1 MDRTHNGKIYAPDE
15 LEPVYQQ
22 NNYKLSPELAIKL
35 RSGDAAEPEDWQK
48 SFFSMQINRSIK
60 SKPKSLVYSRAI
72 MLYAVAAVIAA
83 SAFIGGLTVYGYV
96 RLIMAA
102 LVAVITF
109 LSNRR
114 EQEGEKNI
122 SAADEKNFIFYTYT
136 AEDKFMVRDNED
148 RHFLVLAGVN
158 VLVDKELYDSCD
170 FDDILIGAVAPTSD
184 GFYFSVNKF

>member
-1 MDRTHNGKIYAPDE
+1 MDRIHNGKIYAPDE
-15 LEPVYQQ
+15 LEPNYQQ

-114 EQEGEKNI
+114 EREGEKNI

-158 VLVDKELYDSCD
+158 VLVDKELYDSCG

>member
-15 LEPVYQQ
+15 LEPNYQQ

-158 VLVDKELYDSCD
+158 VLVDKELYDSCG